1 MSYDQYGCST
11 KELNVI
17 TEMINKYPVKHKM
30 KDFLLKKVSFFIKW
44 AIKEGITVN
53 VDFKLLRIMWR
64 VFKVIVIHKS
74 FLTITL
80 KIFLRDSN

>member
-17 TEMINKYPVKHKM
+17 TEMINKYPVKHKI
-30 KDFLLKKVSFFIKW
+30 KDFLLKKVSFSKW

-74 FLTITL
+74 F
-80 KIFLRDSN
+80 